1 MEEQS
6 FRGFTFTKI
15 QWGGTKK
22 KRYRNSSDGSIIL
35 SLPFGVLSYF
45 FWLNLRDGIIKSKFI
60 G

>member
-6 FRGFTFTKI
+6 MRGFTKI
-15 QWGGTKK
+15 QWIGTKK
-22 KRYRNSSDGSIIL
+22 RYLNSSDSSIIL

-45 FWLNLRDGIIKSKFI
+45 GGLNLSDGIIKSKFI